1 MLKTLDRWTD
11 RALRYAATWL
21 VLSMLTCV
29 VLGVISRQ
37 LNAPLSWS
45 DEMAQY
51 LLVWSG
57 FTGWIIATRRHA
69 HIRVTVLLDRFPKPV
84 RLALELAS
92 RAGIVLLAW
101 IMIRYSFPLIERNW
115 DVEWVTLPISA
126 ALVYIPVPF
135 AGLAM
140 LLVAISDSI
149 ALVRGQKIETESP
162 EQLQL

>member
-1 MLKTLDRWTD
+1 MLATFNIWTD
-11 RALRYAATWL
+11 RALRVAATLL
-21 VLSMLTCV
+21 VLAMLACV
-29 VLGVISRQ
+29 VLGVVSRQ

-51 LLVWSG
+51 LLVWTG

-69 HIRVTVLLDRFPKPV
+69 HIRVTVLLDRFPAPV
-84 RLALELAS
+84 KLFLELAA
-92 RAGIVLLAW
+92 RAGLVVLAW
-101 IMIRYSFPLIERNW
+101 IMLRYSFPLIARNW
-115 DVEWVTLPISA
+115 DVEWVTLPLSA

-140 LLVAISDSI
+140 LLVAISDSL
-149 ALVRGQKIETESP
+149 ALLRGRAIRSEAP